1 VKTLVEA
8 SAAFDQGAGIGRYA
22 RNILTRLIEASDDE
36 EWVLVRA
43 PAERA
48 AASYFDPARSN
59 RVKVVTLPFSRRN
72 ADRLWFRM
80 RVPVDIR
87 LFGGRGD
94 VVYSPD
100 FTAPPM
106 PGVRRMITVHDLAFV
121 THPCHTTEALRRYLE
136 GAVPREVA
144 RADKVAVVSQATRK
158 DVVRLL
164 GVPEDKVVVV
174 ANGVD
179 DRFYQAAPLDGAA
192 RKRLRLP
199 EHYLLMVGTIEPRKN
214 HLNAM
219 RALERSRVGEH
230 LPLVIAGRP
239 GWGHERTMEEARR
252 LVDRG
257 LVHLLDYFPDEDLP
271 GLYAGAKAVL
281 YPSWT
286 EGFGLPVVEAL
297 ASGTPVM
304 TGTAPALREVGGD
317 EAVYVD
323 PGDVEGLADRIR
335 HVAELES
342 SDADRARRQE
352 WTRRFSWDTST
363 STVIE
368 SLKTLSRR

>member
-1 VKTLVEA
+1 MKTLVEA
-8 SAAFDQGAGIGRYA
+8 SAAFGQGAGIGRYA
-22 RNILTRLIEASDDE
+22 RNIVTRLISASDDE
-36 EWVLVRA
+36 WALVRA
-43 PAERA
+43 PANRSE
-48 AASYFDPARSN
+48 ASFFDPVRSD

-80 RVPVDIR
+80 RLPVDIR

-106 PGVRRMITVHDLAFV
+106 LGVPRMITVHDLAFM
-121 THPCHTTEALRRYLE
+121 THPGHTTEALRRYLE
-136 GAVPREVA
+136 GVVPREVA
-144 RADKVAVVSQATRK
+144 RADKVAVVSHATRK

-164 GVPEDKVVVV
+164 GVPEHKVVVV

-179 DRFYQAAPLDGAA
+179 DRFYQAAPLASAA
-192 RKRLRLP
+192 RKRLGLP
-199 EHYLLMVGTIEPRKN
+199 ERYLLMVGTIEPRKN

-219 RALERSRVGEH
+219 RALERSRVGNH
-230 LPLVIAGRP
+230 LPLVIAGRT
-239 GWGHERTMEEARR
+239 GWGYEETMEQARR
-252 LVDRG
+252 LVNRG
-257 LVHLLDYFPDEDLP
+257 LVQLLDYFPDEDLP

-297 ASGTPVM
+297 ASGTAVV

-317 EAVYVD
+317 EAIYAD

-335 HVAELES
+335 HVAEQES
-342 SDADRARRQE
+342 SDEDRARRQQ
-352 WTRRFSWDTST
+352 WTRRFSWDSST

-368 SLKTLSRR
+368 SLKNLSQR